1 MLTMF
6 SRIFLLAVTLALKV
20 MLHEPIRNDDFL
32 RNPVLQHCCDI
43 VSNSYNIV
51 PTLQHCVALKIVVA
65 NRPVYIRS
73 EFWFRRI
80 PLV

>member
-32 RNPVLQHCCDI
+32 RNPVLQHCF
-43 VSNSYNIV
+43 
-51 PTLQHCVALKIVVA
+51 
-65 NRPVYIRS
+65 
-73 EFWFRRI
+73 E
-80 PLV
+80 